1 MIKYG
6 DTDLESGDFVKDG
19 TEEYGSEDTQ
29 EEIVAGE
36 GQETQEESTEDE
48 LDQETLDEFKDAS
61 KEDFIRAIK
70 KYKDQAKKA
79 YEKSELYRDLYTG
92 VSAKFPRENQQRHSF
107 KRPAEA
113 EEDDEEF
120 NDLAKKGDVKEVVD
134 SALERER
141 VARRNEYIQSETYI
155 FAKQHPDFYERLS
168 AIDKYAA
175 NDVGLQR
182 LIEDHPRPWE
192 YVYELAEK
200 LELVKPQAKKPA
212 VKTDIQR
219 IKENA
224 QKPKPITGIKS
235 GAVPIKPIKDMTD
248 KEFAEYSARLR
259 DEM

>member
-1 MIKYG
+1 M
-6 DTDLESGDFVKDG
+6 
-19 TEEYGSEDTQ
+19 
-29 EEIVAGE
+29 
-36 GQETQEESTEDE
+36 
-48 LDQETLDEFKDAS
+48 
-61 KEDFIRAIK
+61 
-70 KYKDQAKKA
+70 
-79 YEKSELYRDLYTG
+79 
-92 VSAKFPRENQQRHSF
+92 

-248 KEFAEYSARLR
+248 KEFAEYSARLK